1 MYISHYLQLINSQY
15 KELLSELAC
24 IMNYKNLIAV
34 FIVVMVDLKN
44 GISNRIKPFFCNATP
59 PFVMYKYL
67 FHSQYGL
74 LLLQYPNF
82 FKRAFYMTFYKVCF
96 LHA

>member
-1 MYISHYLQLINSQY
+1 
-15 KELLSELAC
+15 
-24 IMNYKNLIAV
+24 MNYKNLIAV

-74 LLLQYPNF
+74 LLLQYPTF
-82 FKRAFYMTFYKVCF
+82 FKWAFYMNFYKVCF
-96 LHA
+96 LYA